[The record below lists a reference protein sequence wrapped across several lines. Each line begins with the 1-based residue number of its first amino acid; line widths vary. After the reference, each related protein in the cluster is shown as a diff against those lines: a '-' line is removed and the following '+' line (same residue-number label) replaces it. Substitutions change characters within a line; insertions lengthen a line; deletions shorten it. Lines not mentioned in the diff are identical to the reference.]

1 MSSKLSLRRKGNRTR
16 TKKTCRQGNS
26 HRRQGNSHRRQ
37 GNSHRRQGKSHGGM
51 IARIGKDVAVGL
63 GQKVLIDSLRRKPP
77 LPPPSIIATGAPIF
91 KFPKLDKFDDSESI
105 YTPIPTPSSSSY
117 NSFTK
122 KFLSSSS
129 SSSSQMDRP
138 PLKDLTNLD
147 SSVAQAT
154 ATEVPSSDR
163 ENKKPEKPMKEY
175 HIPHATIRQMKTT
188 KPSSSSTTKRR
199 GLR

>member
-16 TKKTCRQGNS
+16 TKKTCRQSNS
-26 HRRQGNSHRRQ
+26 NR
-37 GNSHRRQGKSHGGM
+37 KSHGGM

-105 YTPIPTPSSSSY
+105 YTPIPTPASSSY

-122 KFLSSSS
+122 KFLSSSSSS